1 MNVIIRELTKT
12 NAASSTKPFI
22 LLEWQTLLAIECRT
36 HPYLHHYLGQ
46 IPAKQGAT
54 GQSRVGNAARSCHPL
69 VLSPQGGNTRNIQ
82 EHLLHPSC
90 QLYQWCLT
98 LLNWSKLCS
107 VEVTITSMAGPS
119 TRISCT
125 PGFDPCWLGT
135 RNFQA
140 MLIWSR
146 KSLLAAGMW
155 KIWSNLSQ
163 FLNSRLCTLE

>member
-1 MNVIIRELTKT
+1 MNVIFRELTKT

-69 VLSPQGGNTRNIQ
+69 ALSPQGGNTRNIQ

-107 VEVTITSMAGPS
+107 VEVTITGMAGPS
-119 TRISCT
+119 TRISCM
-125 PGFDPCWLGT
+125 PGFDPCWLGDSKPGVDT
-135 RNFQA
+135 SKPC
-140 MLIWSR
+140 WSGLGNH
-146 KSLLAAGMW
+146 SWLLVCGRYEA
-155 KIWSNLSQ
+155 IFLS
-163 FLNSRLCTLE
+163 F